1 MHCLLDVHT
10 PAAVDAVDVVAEGAG
25 RCVVALS
32 GVEGAGGED
41 TQRLVARIATGTFNN
56 GAARCGGSKAGRQRA
71 GNELRHIRCR
81 NTQAADLG
89 GRVIGI
95 TRHIGLRQ
103 RLCCQ
108 QSVGVAD
115 AADHHLGCGRNLH
128 AGQSQGVVTAGSI
141 KRQRAG
147 CRGGHGS
154 SVIVLAGAS
163 PDVLDV
169 GADRCIPVGR
179 GSNAILRHGKGQIGA
194 RTTDEVV
201 HQLGLYAGAVG
212 VEDHR
217 CAILEEAEG
226 EDGLC
231 TGVQCHALQIPGH
244 LACACWQVAFHR
256 CDGRCVGVV
265 VAGSRIR
272 VDVVG
277 VWRQHCNVVDGGN

>member
-1 MHCLLDVHT
+1 M
-10 PAAVDAVDVVAEGAG
+10 AEGAG

-32 GVEGAGGED
+32 GVESAGGEYA
-41 TQRLVARIATGTFNN
+41 QRLVARVAAGILND
-56 GAARCGGSKAGRQRA
+56 GAACRGGSKAGRQRA

-128 AGQSQGVVTAGSI
+128 AGQSQGVVAAGSI
-141 KRQRAG
+141 KRQASCSR
-147 CRGGHGS
+147 CRHVGT
-154 SVIVLAGAS
+154 VVVLASAS
-163 PDVLDV
+163 PDVLDI
-169 GADRCIPVGR
+169 GADRCVPVSR

-244 LACACWQVAFHR
+244 LACACWQVALHR
-256 CDGRCVGVV
+256 CDGRRVGVV
-265 VAGSRIR
+265 VAGSRIC